1 MFISDTKRSSEDVL
15 LGLDLTVKKGEI
27 FSIVGANGSGKS
39 TLLSVIGSRLKP
51 YRGKV
56 KVSEKTAT
64 MPQNPQL
71 LFVKDTL
78 MEDFK
83 SVCGDIDKINTLS
96 QRFNVSN
103 FLNHHPYDLSGG
115 EIQRAGFV
123 KLLLLEP
130 KILLLDEP
138 TKGCDSFSK
147 AELAKILHELSQSGI
162 TVLLVTHD
170 LDFSAEVSTVCAM
183 LFNGT
188 LSKRLE
194 PHEFYCG
201 KRFYTTSANKISR
214 GIQDGIITTAELLS
228 CVEEG

>member
-1 MFISDTKRSSEDVL
+1 
-15 LGLDLTVKKGEI
+15 
-27 FSIVGANGSGKS
+27 
-39 TLLSVIGSRLKP
+39 
-51 YRGKV
+51 
-56 KVSEKTAT
+56 

-71 LFVKDTL
+71 LFVKDSL
-78 MEDFK
+78 LEDFK
-83 SVCGDIDKINTLS
+83 SVSGDLEKINKLS
-96 QRFNVSN
+96 EKFNVHRL
-103 FLNHHPYDLSGG
+103 LNHHPYDLSGG

-147 AELAKILHELSQSGI
+147 AELAKTLKELSDNQI
-162 TVLLVTHD
+162 TILLVTHD

-214 GIQDGIITTAELLS
+214 GIKDGIITTEELIS
-228 CVEEG
+228 AVKEE